1 MDPDE
6 LYFRE
11 VICEPPEMIMPD
23 LADMLGEA
31 HLLSNE
37 ILINRND
44 KFFYASRH
52 ILQKVRR
59 LSSCL
64 LLLEQ

>member
-1 MDPDE
+1 MN
-6 LYFRE
+6 FRE
-11 VICEPPEMIMPD
+11 VVCEPPEMIMPD
-23 LADMLGEA
+23 LVDMSGEA

-44 KFFYASRH
+44 NFFYPSRH